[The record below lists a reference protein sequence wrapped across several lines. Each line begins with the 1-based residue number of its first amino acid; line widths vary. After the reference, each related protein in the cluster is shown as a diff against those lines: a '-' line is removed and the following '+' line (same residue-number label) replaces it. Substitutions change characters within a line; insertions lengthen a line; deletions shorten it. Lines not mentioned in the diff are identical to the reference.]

1 MILKEGQPIGDRWH
15 VVYPIKENPYVESYR
30 IEDESG
36 NPYFMK
42 IYRLKNTPEKLISD
56 GEITEIAVCRQLNHK
71 NIVSY
76 VDDGTYNDEAGEC
89 RYLVEGYFSG
99 ELLSEMIQREGKLEK
114 NTAIRI
120 FFEMLQGLKYMHSQ
134 PGILLH
140 NDINPT
146 NVMLSSKT
154 GGTAELIDLGHVSTC
169 FMGSAPFD
177 TADLDPRYASGQS
190 FMGKYDERNDIFA
203 ATAVFYT
210 MLTGRAPWDIEFKP
224 GMTRKEKI
232 KLVQK
237 VRSEKG
243 AITID
248 EYESL
253 YVKSIFSFGMALG
266 YNERYSSIDDIY
278 RDLED
283 AAYDNPELQQ
293 LIHSCIDDAD
303 DDLTTDDDNDDD
315 VDDDDDINPFDWS
328 SNSKSSRDSKSSND
342 KTKTAAE
349 TAADVEIKRG
359 GGNGFADIAGMDDL
373 KDMLRKRVIL
383 ILQDKELAEKYKLT
397 PPNGMLLYG
406 PPGCGKSF
414 FAEKFAEET
423 GFNFILVKASDL
435 GSIYVHGSQG
445 KIADLFDKA
454 QKNAPTVLCFDEF
467 DAFVPS
473 RSGDNSSSN
482 QAGEVNEFLSQL
494 NNCSKRGIFVIATS
508 NRPDKIDPAVLRTGR
523 IDKQVYVPMPDA
535 TARKLMFEL
544 YLKERPCG
552 EIDSDA
558 LAQKAD
564 GYVASDIAYVVNEAA
579 TIAAFNHEDI
589 TQDLLIKTI
598 EGIKPSINKDL
609 LKEYEEM
616 RDKME
621 GISRNNALP
630 RVGFK

>member
-1 MILKEGQPIGDRWH
+1 MILKEGQIIDNKWH
-15 VVYPIKENPYVESYR
+15 VVYLIKENPYVESYR
-30 IEDESG
+30 VEDESG
-36 NPYFMK
+36 NPYFLK
-42 IYRLKNTPEKLISD
+42 IYCLKNTPDKLIHD
-56 GEITEIAVCRQLNHK
+56 GQVNEIAICRQLSHK

-76 VDDGTYNDEAGEC
+76 IADGVYQSEENGEC
-89 RYLVEGYFSG
+89 PYLVATYFSG
-99 ELLSEMIQREGKLEK
+99 ELLSEMIQREGKLDIM
-114 NTAIRI
+114 TATKI
-120 FFEMLQGLKYMHSQ
+120 FFDMLQGLKYLHNQ
-134 PGILLH
+134 PGVLLH

-154 GGTAELIDLGHVSTC
+154 GGTAELIDLGHVSPC

-190 FMGKYDERNDIFA
+190 FMGKYDERNDVFA
-203 ATAVFYT
+203 ATGVFYT
-210 MLTGRAPWDIEFKP
+210 MLTGKAPWGVEFTP
-224 GMTRKEKI
+224 GMTRKEKL

-237 VRSEKG
+237 ARSDQGE
-243 AITID
+243 I
-248 EYESL
+248 
-253 YVKSIFSFGMALG
+253 
-266 YNERYSSIDDIY
+266 NIDDIQCDSMPLEALLRLGLALSY
-278 RDLED
+278 NVRYESTDELLGDLGDLAEANGD
-283 AAYDNPELQQ
+283 KELAQK
-293 LIHSCIDDAD
+293 IRACIDQPDSDSD
-303 DDLTTDDDNDDD
+303 DEETGVFTDTKDTYKDN
-315 VDDDDDINPFDWS
+315 
-328 SNSKSSRDSKSSND
+328 
-342 KTKTAAE
+342 TKTAE
-349 TAADVEIKRG
+349 TSANVDIKRG
-359 GGNGFADIAGMDDL
+359 DGNGFADIAGMEEL
-373 KDMLRKRVIL
+373 KDMLHKRVIL
-383 ILQDKELAEKYKLT
+383 ILKDKELAEKYKLT

-445 KIADLFDKA
+445 KIADLFNKA
-454 QKNAPTVLCFDEF
+454 EQNAPTVLCFDEF
-467 DAFVPS
+467 DAFVPT
-473 RSGDNSSSN
+473 RSGDTSGGN

-523 IDKQVYVPMPDA
+523 IDKQVYVPMPDE
-535 TARKLMFEL
+535 TARRLMFEL
-544 YLKERPCG
+544 YLKDRPCE
-552 EIDSDA
+552 EIDSEK
-558 LAQKAD
+558 LAKKAD

-579 TIAAFNHEDI
+579 TIAAFNRENI

-630 RVGFK
+630 HVGFK